1 MPDAVTVAGRHAFG
15 EEVRELAI
23 ARLRVSLKDLVGS
36 GDRIALFTLP
46 FLVVGVGL
54 NIAFPGLFEVGG
66 PPPLLQAISIV
77 VLVIGVV
84 IWLWSVGLILVRV
97 PRGEL
102 ITSGPY
108 ALVKHPIYTS
118 VALLVLPWLGFL
130 FNTSLG
136 AAVGIALYAGSR
148 LFAPA
153 EEEELAQR
161 FGGKWQ
167 RYARHVAIR
176 WL

>member
-1 MPDAVTVAGRHAFG
+1 
-15 EEVRELAI
+15 LAT
-23 ARLRVSLKDLVGS
+23 AQLRLSLKDLVGS

-54 NIAFPGLFEVGG
+54 NAAFPKLFEVGG
-66 PPPLLQAISIV
+66 PPPALEVISIV
-77 VLVIGVV
+77 VLAIGVV
-84 IWLWSVGLILVRV
+84 LWLWSVALILTRV

-102 ITSGPY
+102 ITTGPY

-118 VALLVLPWLGFL
+118 VALLVLPWLGLL
-130 FNTSLG
+130 FNTWLG
-136 AAVGIALYAGSR
+136 AVIGLALYAGSR

-153 EEEELAQR
+153 EEQQLAHR
-161 FGGKWQ
+161 FGDLWS
-167 RYARHVAIR
+167 RYAARVAIR

>member
-1 MPDAVTVAGRHAFG
+1 MAT
-15 EEVRELAI
+15 
-23 ARLRVSLKDLVGS
+23 ARLRLSLKDLVGS

-54 NIAFPGLFEVGG
+54 NIAFPKLFEVGG
-66 PPPLLQAISIV
+66 PPPVLEVISIL
-77 VLVIGVV
+77 VLAIGAAL
-84 IWLWSVGLILVRV
+84 WFWSVALILTRV

-102 ITSGPY
+102 ITTGPY
-108 ALVKHPIYTS
+108 ALAKHPLYTS

-130 FNTSLG
+130 FDSWLG
-136 AAVGIALYAGSR
+136 VVIGTALYAGSR

-153 EEEELAQR
+153 EEQELAQR
-161 FGGKWQ
+161 FGAVWA
-167 RYARHVAIR
+167 RYAAHVAIR